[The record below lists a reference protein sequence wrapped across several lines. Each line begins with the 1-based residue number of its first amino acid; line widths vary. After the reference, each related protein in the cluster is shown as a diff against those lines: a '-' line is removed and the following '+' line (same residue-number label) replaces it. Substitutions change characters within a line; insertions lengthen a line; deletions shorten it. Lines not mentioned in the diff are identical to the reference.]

1 MRSKNTYV
9 AVDIGG
15 TKIRAALFPEMG
27 MEPIKIKR
35 IKTLG
40 RKKTTLARLVTLIR
54 EVWPK
59 KEKVL
64 ALGVAVPGYLNPH
77 TGIVYSAPNI
87 PDWKQLPLGQ
97 ILQEKFQSTVMLGN
111 DANLAAMGEW
121 KYGAGQGAHNL
132 LYLTISTG
140 IGGGVIINNN
150 LLSGAQGL
158 AAELGHVTIL
168 PDGPLCSCG
177 QRGHLE
183 ALSSGNAIA
192 KFVRDRMAQ
201 GSRSSLKSKKHIDA
215 QDVSLAAHA
224 GDALAQ
230 EAMDRAAGY
239 LGMALANFV
248 HIFNPEMII
257 LGGGVLQSGPRFLEK
272 TRVALGRYTIAKEYL
287 DHVHITKA
295 QLGDDSGLYGAL
307 ALAHTSATA
316 PLK

>member
-1 MRSKNTYV
+1 MYI
-9 AVDIGG
+9 AIDIGG
-15 TKIRAALFPEMG
+15 TKMRAALYPDKG
-27 MEPIKIKR
+27 IEPLRIKR
-35 IKTLG
+35 IKTIG
-40 RKKTTLARLVTLIR
+40 RNKTTLERLVTLIKQ
-54 EVWPK
+54 VWPERGK
-59 KEKVL
+59 IL

-87 PDWKQLPLGQ
+87 PNWKQLPLGQ
-97 ILQEKFQSTVMLGN
+97 ILHSKFNTTIMLGN

-121 KYGAGQGAHNL
+121 RYGAGQGTHNL

-150 LLSGAQGL
+150 LLVGAQGL

-192 KFVRDRMAQ
+192 KFVSDKLAK
-201 GSRSSLKSKKHIDA
+201 GIRSSLKNIKHISA

-257 LGGGVLQSGPRFLEK
+257 LGGGVLQSGSRFLEK
-272 TRVALGRYTIAKEYL
+272 TRIALERYIIAKEYL
-287 DHVHITKA
+287 EHVIITRA

-307 ALAHTSATA
+307 AFAHTGAIA
-316 PLK
+316 PLN